1 MIRKLLIAAGIAA
14 ALAAPLAGCG
24 KPEPSQVLNFSIAS
38 AEDQTSMQKVWQPLL
53 DDLHTQTGL
62 TVAPHFASNYT
73 SQIEAMQFNQV
84 QLGWFPALSTL
95 QAVRRANGEVLGRV
109 IGANGAGMSYASVI
123 IVKKGSG
130 ITLDD
135 VLKCGKKY
143 SFGLGDPES
152 TSGTL
157 APMAYV
163 FIPHNIDPQDCF
175 SIVRQAN
182 HQSNLFGVANGVV
195 DVATNNTIGLI
206 FAQRENPAIADKVQV
221 IWTSPP
227 LPESSIVVRK
237 DLDPAVKAKLKAFFV
252 HYGTTQDAQ
261 GDHERAVLKG
271 LAYGGFRDADISY
284 LDPVAQMVASQD
296 LVTAKKSGDPAKMA
310 AAQKA
315 YDDLMAQIASR
326 PKAAPAS

>member
-1 MIRKLLIAAGIAA
+1 MIRKAIVAAMTVAAAGLMLASCKP
-14 ALAAPLAGCG
+14 AAPD
-24 KPEPSQVLNFSIAS
+24 QTLNFSIAS
-38 AEDQTSMQKVWQPLL
+38 AEDQASMQKVWQPLL
-53 DDLHTQTGL
+53 DDLNKQTGL
-62 TVAPHFASNYT
+62 HVVPHFASNYT

-95 QAVRRANGEVLGRV
+95 QAVRRANGEVLGRIV
-109 IGANGAGMSYASVI
+109 GDNGAGMSYASVM

-130 ITLDD
+130 ITLAD
-135 VLKCGKKY
+135 VLKCGKRY

-163 FIPHNIDPQDCF
+163 FIPNNIDLQQCF

-195 DVATNNTIGLI
+195 DVATNNTIGLL
-206 FAQRENPAIADKVQV
+206 FAKRENPAVADKVEV

-227 LPESSIVVRK
+227 LPESSIVARK
-237 DLDPAVKAKLKAFFV
+237 DLDPAIKARLKDFFV
-252 HYGTTQDAQ
+252 HYGTAQGVQ

-271 LAYGGFRDADISY
+271 LAYGGFREADVSY
-284 LDPVAQMVASQD
+284 LDPVAEMVASQD
-296 LVTAKKSGDPAKMA
+296 LSTAKKSGDPAKIA

-315 YDDLMAQIASR
+315 YDDEMAQIAAHQ
-326 PKAAPAS
+326 KAAPAS

>member
-1 MIRKLLIAAGIAA
+1 MIRKAMIAAMAVAGL
-14 ALAAPLAGCG
+14 ALSSCKPAAPD
-24 KPEPSQVLNFSIAS
+24 QTLNFSIAS
-38 AEDQTSMQKVWQPLL
+38 AEDQASMQKVWQPLL
-53 DDLHTQTGL
+53 DDLNKQTDL
-62 TVAPHFASNYT
+62 HVVPHFASNYT

-95 QAVRRANGEVLGRV
+95 QAVRRADGEVLGRIV
-109 IGANGAGMSYASVI
+109 GDNGAGMSYASVM

-130 ITLDD
+130 ITLAD
-135 VLKCGKKY
+135 VLKCGKRY

-163 FIPHNIDPQDCF
+163 FIPNNIDLQQCF

-206 FAQRENPAIADKVQV
+206 FAQRENPAIADKIQT

-227 LPESSIVVRK
+227 LPESSIVARK
-237 DLDPAVKAKLKAFFV
+237 DLDPAIKARLKAFFV
-252 HYGTTQDAQ
+252 GYGTAQGPQ

-271 LAYGGFRDADISY
+271 LAYGGFREADVSY

-296 LVTAKKSGDPAKMA
+296 LSTAKKSGDPAKIA

-315 YDDLMAQIASR
+315 YDDEMAQIAAHQ
-326 PKAAPAS
+326 KAAPTS

>member
-1 MIRKLLIAAGIAA
+1 MIRQWLTTAALACL
-14 ALAAPLAGCG
+14 LAAPLAGCG
-24 KPEPSQVLNFSIAS
+24 KPEPSQILNFSIAS
-38 AEDQTSMQKVWQPLL
+38 AEDQASMQKVWQPLL

-62 TVAPHFASNYT
+62 NIQPHFASNYT

-109 IGANGAGMSYASVI
+109 VGDNGAGMSYASVI

-143 SFGLGDPES
+143 SFGLGDPQS

-163 FIPHNIDPQDCF
+163 FIPHGIDPQACF
-175 SIVRQAN
+175 SVVRQAN
-182 HQSNLFGVANGVV
+182 QQSNLFGVANGVV
-195 DVATNNTIGLI
+195 DVATNNTIGLV
-206 FAQRENPAIADKVQV
+206 FAQRENPAIAAKVQV

-252 HYGTTQDAQ
+252 GYGSAP
-261 GDHERAVLKG
+261 GAEGEHEKAVLKG
-271 LAYGGFRDADISY
+271 LAYGGFREADASY
-284 LDPVAQMVASQD
+284 LDPVAKMVASQD
-296 LVTAKKSGDPAKMA
+296 LVTAKKSGDPAKIA

-315 YDDLMAQIASR
+315 YDDELAQIAAHQKS
-326 PKAAPAS
+326 APAP

>member
-1 MIRKLLIAAGIAA
+1 MIRKTIAAIVAGAA
-14 ALAAPLAGCG
+14 ALSLASCKPAAPD
-24 KPEPSQVLNFSIAS
+24 QTLNFSIAS
-38 AEDQTSMQKVWQPLL
+38 AEDQASMQKVWQPLL
-53 DDLHTQTGL
+53 DDLNTQTGL
-62 TVAPHFASNYT
+62 HVVPHFASNYT

-95 QAVRRANGEVLGRV
+95 QAVRRADGEVLGRV
-109 IGANGAGMSYASVI
+109 VGDNGAGQQYESVI
-123 IVKKGSG
+123 IVKKGSN

-135 VLKCGKKY
+135 VLKCGKRY

-163 FIPHNIDPQDCF
+163 FIPHNIDLQDCF
-175 SIVRQAN
+175 SVVREAN
-182 HQSNLFGVANGVV
+182 HQANLFAVANGVV

-206 FAQRENPAIADKVQV
+206 FARREHPEMADKVQV

-237 DLDPAVKAKLKAFFV
+237 DLDPATKAKLKDFFV
-252 HYGTTQDAQ
+252 RYGTAQ
-261 GDHERAVLKG
+261 GAEGEHERAVLKG
-271 LAYGGFRDADISY
+271 LAYGGFRDADIGY
-284 LDPVAQMVASQD
+284 LDPVAEMVASQD
-296 LVTAKKSGDPAKMA
+296 LVTAKKSGDPAKIA

-315 YDDLMAQIASR
+315 YDDEMAEIAAHK
-326 PKAAPAS
+326 KAAPAS